1 MTSQEKPYLLTYRDV
16 AQILGLKENTIRVWV
31 SNRKIPFVKLGSA
44 VRFTPEMVQ
53 QIIAES
59 TQEAR
64 T

>member
-1 MTSQEKPYLLTYRDV
+1 MASQKYLLTYKEV
-16 AQILGLKENTIRVWV
+16 AEILGLKENTLRVWV
-31 SNRKIPFVKLGSA
+31 SNRKIPFVKMGSA

-53 QIIAES
+53 QFIAES